1 MASVEPALTTV
12 PALRPPISAM
22 WGWLALI
29 VGIAAGAG
37 WVPTALKLSE
47 RLPNGDVGSSTALF
61 DLLVFGPLIAIA
73 VILGLLS
80 RRPVLRA
87 GNRPVTWTIV
97 GLASGLFAI
106 AAVVGLSWLSGG
118 IRSASNPAPAVPGL
132 LWLGVALTVLQ
143 AGAEEVLFR
152 GWLQPALM
160 DRIGV
165 PAGLLGGAVIFAA
178 FHAISAASNPISLVN
193 LVIGGLWFGLLAL
206 RSGGILAPLGAHFAY
221 NVVEDCGL
229 GLVPNGPTE
238 WAGPLGA
245 LHDMDLVGQPLWGST
260 GEGLNASLG
269 LTAVLVAMVLPLLA
283 RTVRQSGA
291 DAAPRGPLPD
301 HRLV

>member
-1 MASVEPALTTV
+1 MESFDPARATVRSTLPPLNPAL
-12 PALRPPISAM
+12 
-22 WGWLALI
+22 GWIALI
-29 VGIAAGAG
+29 VGTAAGAM
-37 WVPTALKLSE
+37 WVPAALKLSE
-47 RLPNGDVGSSTALF
+47 RLPNGEVGPSITLF
-61 DLLVFGPLIAIA
+61 DLLVFGPLIAMA

-87 GNRPVTWTIV
+87 GDRPATWTLV
-97 GLASGLFAI
+97 GLCSGVFAI
-106 AAVVGLSWLSGG
+106 GAVVGLTWLSGG
-118 IRSASNPAPAVPGL
+118 IVAAPNPAPVVPNL
-132 LWLGVALTVLQ
+132 LVLGTALTVLQ

-160 DRIGV
+160 ERIGV
-165 PAGLLGGAVIFAA
+165 PAGLVGGAVIFAA

-193 LVIGGLWFGLLAL
+193 LVLGGLWFGLLAW
-206 RSGGILAPLGAHFAY
+206 RSGGILAPLAAHFAY
-221 NVVEDCGL
+221 NVIEDCGL
-229 GLVPNGPTE
+229 GLVPNGPNE

-269 LTAVLVAMVLPLLA
+269 LTAVLLALVLPLLA
-283 RTVRQSGA
+283 RQSRSTAGQV
-291 DAAPRGPLPD
+291 AATGPLPD